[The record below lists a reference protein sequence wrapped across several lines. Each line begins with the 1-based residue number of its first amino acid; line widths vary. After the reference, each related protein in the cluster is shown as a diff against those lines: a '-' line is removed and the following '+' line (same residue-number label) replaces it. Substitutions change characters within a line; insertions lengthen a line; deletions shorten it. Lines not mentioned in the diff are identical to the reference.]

1 MAKRKMI
8 LDLDTGVD
16 DALAIAYALADPEV
30 DLIGIVSSYGNN
42 LLDVCAENSLKLL
55 ELLGH
60 TDIPVFKG
68 LPHSCTT
75 DHFDVMQVSKD
86 IHGDNGIGD
95 VELPA
100 PSRALEEQSGVDFY
114 IEAAHKYG
122 KNLIIIPTG
131 PMTNLA
137 AALKKDPEIAD
148 LIGNVTFMGG
158 ALTVEGNVTPVAEAN
173 INQDPKAA
181 LIGNVTFMG
190 GALTVE
196 GNVTPV
202 AEANIN
208 QDPKAAD
215 EVMKSNLP
223 LTMVGLDVTLRTLL
237 TKNETKQWREL
248 GTTSGKAFADITD
261 FYIDAYYN
269 LDIDKRGC
277 ALHDPLAVG
286 VSIDPS
292 FVSTIS
298 LFMKV
303 VYQEGPYYGRTIG
316 DNAKLNDPNPNV
328 KVAVNV
334 DKERYLKA
342 FMDRLNKLFKEN

>member
-122 KNLIIIPTG
+122 KDLIIIPTG

-148 LIGNVTFMGG
+148 
-158 ALTVEGNVTPVAEAN
+158 
-173 INQDPKAA
+173 

-248 GTTSGKAFADITD
+248 GTASGKAFADITD

-286 VSIDPS
+286 VGIDPS

-303 VYQEGPYYGRTIG
+303 VYQEGPYCGRTIG

>member
-95 VELPA
+95 VELPT

-122 KNLIIIPTG
+122 KDLIIIPTG

-148 LIGNVTFMGG
+148 
-158 ALTVEGNVTPVAEAN
+158 
-173 INQDPKAA
+173 

>member
-122 KNLIIIPTG
+122 KDLIIIPTG

-137 AALKKDPEIAD
+137 AALKKDPEIA
-148 LIGNVTFMGG
+148 N
-158 ALTVEGNVTPVAEAN
+158 
-173 INQDPKAA
+173 

-248 GTTSGKAFADITD
+248 GTASGKAFADITD

-286 VSIDPS
+286 VGIDPS

-334 DKERYLKA
+334 DKKRYLKA

>member
-75 DHFDVMQVSKD
+75 EHFDVMQVSKD

-100 PSRALEEQSGVDFY
+100 PSQALEEQSGVDFY

-122 KNLIIIPTG
+122 KDLIIIPTG

-148 LIGNVTFMGG
+148 
-158 ALTVEGNVTPVAEAN
+158 
-173 INQDPKAA
+173 

-248 GTTSGKAFADITD
+248 GTASGKAFADITD

-286 VSIDPS
+286 VGIDPS

-342 FMDRLNKLFKEN
+342 FMDHLNKLFKEN

>member
-75 DHFDVMQVSKD
+75 EHFDVMQVSKD

-122 KNLIIIPTG
+122 KDLIIIPTG

-148 LIGNVTFMGG
+148 
-158 ALTVEGNVTPVAEAN
+158 
-173 INQDPKAA
+173 

-248 GTTSGKAFADITD
+248 GTASGKAFADITD

-286 VSIDPS
+286 VGIDPS

-328 KVAVNV
+328 KVAINV

>member
-114 IEAAHKYG
+114 IEAAHKYS
-122 KNLIIIPTG
+122 KDLIIIPTG

-148 LIGNVTFMGG
+148 
-158 ALTVEGNVTPVAEAN
+158 
-173 INQDPKAA
+173 

-248 GTTSGKAFADITD
+248 GTASGKAFADITD

-286 VSIDPS
+286 VGIDPS

>member
-75 DHFDVMQVSKD
+75 EHFDVMQVSKD

-122 KNLIIIPTG
+122 KDLIIIPTG

-148 LIGNVTFMGG
+148 
-158 ALTVEGNVTPVAEAN
+158 
-173 INQDPKAA
+173 

-248 GTTSGKAFADITD
+248 GTASGKAFADITD

-286 VSIDPS
+286 VGIDPS

-334 DKERYLKA
+334 DK
-342 FMDRLNKLFKEN
+342 

>member
-100 PSRALEEQSGVDFY
+100 PSRVLEEQSGVDFY

-122 KNLIIIPTG
+122 KDLIIIPTG

-148 LIGNVTFMGG
+148 
-158 ALTVEGNVTPVAEAN
+158 
-173 INQDPKAA
+173 

-248 GTTSGKAFADITD
+248 GTASGKAFADITD

-286 VSIDPS
+286 VGVDPS

>member
-95 VELPA
+95 VELPT

-122 KNLIIIPTG
+122 KDLIIIPTG

-148 LIGNVTFMGG
+148 
-158 ALTVEGNVTPVAEAN
+158 
-173 INQDPKAA
+173 

-248 GTTSGKAFADITD
+248 GTASGKAFADITD

-286 VSIDPS
+286 VGIDPS

>member
-122 KNLIIIPTG
+122 KDLIIIPTG

-158 ALTVEGNVTPVAEAN
+158 ALT
-173 INQDPKAA
+173 D
-181 LIGNVTFMG
+181 
-190 GALTVE
+190 E

-248 GTTSGKAFADITD
+248 GTASGKAFADITD

-286 VSIDPS
+286 VGVDPS

>member
-16 DALAIAYALADPEV
+16 DALAIAYTLADPEV

-114 IEAAHKYG
+114 IEAAHKYS
-122 KNLIIIPTG
+122 KDLIIIPTG

-137 AALKKDPEIAD
+137 AALKKDPEIA
-148 LIGNVTFMGG
+148 N
-158 ALTVEGNVTPVAEAN
+158 
-173 INQDPKAA
+173 

-248 GTTSGKAFADITD
+248 GTASGKAFADITD

-286 VSIDPS
+286 VGIDPS

>member
-16 DALAIAYALADPEV
+16 DALAIAYALADPGV

-122 KNLIIIPTG
+122 KDLIIIPTG

-137 AALKKDPEIAD
+137 AALKKDPDIA
-148 LIGNVTFMGG
+148 N
-158 ALTVEGNVTPVAEAN
+158 
-173 INQDPKAA
+173 

-248 GTTSGKAFADITD
+248 GTASGKAFADITD

-286 VSIDPS
+286 VGIDPS

>member
-1 MAKRKMI
+1 MAKKKMI

-16 DALAIAYALADPEV
+16 DALAIAYAVADPHV

-42 LLDVCAENSLKLL
+42 LLDVCAQNSLKLL
-55 ELLGH
+55 ELLGQ
-60 TDIPVFKG
+60 TDVPVYKG
-68 LPHSCTT
+68 LPHSCTS

-100 PSRALEEQSGVDFY
+100 PKRQVEAESGIDFF

-122 KNLIIIPTG
+122 KDLIIIPTG

-137 AALKKDPEIAD
+137 AALKKDPEIAH

-158 ALTVEGNVTPVAEAN
+158 ALTV
-173 INQDPKAA
+173 D
-181 LIGNVTFMG
+181 
-190 GALTVE
+190 

-215 EVMKSNLP
+215 EVFKSDLP

-237 TKNETKQWREL
+237 TKKETQQWREL
-248 GTTSGKAFADITD
+248 GTKAGKAYADITD

-286 VSIDPS
+286 VSIDPT
-292 FVSTIS
+292 FVQTIS
-298 LFMKV
+298 LFMRCE
-303 VYQEGPYYGRTIG
+303 YNPDSPYYGRTIG

-328 KVAVNV
+328 KVAVDV
-334 DKERYLKA
+334 DKERYLKI
-342 FMDRLNKLFKEN
+342 FMENLNGLFKEH

>member
-1 MAKRKMI
+1 MI

-42 LLDVCAENSLKLL
+42 TLDVCAENSLKLL

-68 LPHSCTT
+68 LPHSCTS

-86 IHGDNGIGD
+86 IHGNNGIGE

-100 PSRALEEQSGVDFY
+100 PKRAIEEESGVDFF
-114 IEAAHKYG
+114 IDAAHKYG
-122 KNLIIIPTG
+122 KDLIIIPTG

-137 AALKKDPEIAD
+137 AALKKDPEIAS

-158 ALTVEGNVTPVAEAN
+158 ALTVDGNVTPAAEAN
-173 INQDPKAA
+173 INQDAKA
-181 LIGNVTFMG
+181 T
-190 GALTVE
+190 
-196 GNVTPV
+196 
-202 AEANIN
+202 
-208 QDPKAAD
+208 D
-215 EVMKSNLP
+215 EVFKSGLP

-237 TKNETKQWREL
+237 TKKETQQWREL
-248 GTTSGKAFADITD
+248 GTTAGKAYADITD

-286 VSIDPS
+286 VGIDPS
-292 FVSTIS
+292 FVSMIS
-298 LFMKV
+298 LFMRCE
-303 VYQEGPYYGRTIG
+303 YDPDSPFYGRTVG

-334 DKERYLKA
+334 DKERYLKV
-342 FMDRLNKLFKEN
+342 FMDHLTNLFKEN

>member
-16 DALAIAYALADPEV
+16 DALAIAYELADPEV

-95 VELPA
+95 VELPT

-122 KNLIIIPTG
+122 KDLIIIPTG

-148 LIGNVTFMGG
+148 
-158 ALTVEGNVTPVAEAN
+158 
-173 INQDPKAA
+173 

-248 GTTSGKAFADITD
+248 GTASGKAFADITD

-286 VSIDPS
+286 VGVDPS

>member
-68 LPHSCTT
+68 LPYSCTT

-122 KNLIIIPTG
+122 KDLIIIPTG

-148 LIGNVTFMGG
+148 
-158 ALTVEGNVTPVAEAN
+158 
-173 INQDPKAA
+173 

-248 GTTSGKAFADITD
+248 GTASGKAFADITD

-286 VSIDPS
+286 VGIDPS

>member
-122 KNLIIIPTG
+122 KDLIIIPTG

-148 LIGNVTFMGG
+148 
-158 ALTVEGNVTPVAEAN
+158 
-173 INQDPKAA
+173 

-248 GTTSGKAFADITD
+248 GTASGKAFADITD

-286 VSIDPS
+286 VGIDPL

-298 LFMKV
+298 LIMNV
-303 VYQEGPYYGRTIG
+303 VYQERPYYCRTIG

>member
-75 DHFDVMQVSKD
+75 EHFDVMQVSKD

-122 KNLIIIPTG
+122 KDLIIIPTG

-148 LIGNVTFMGG
+148 
-158 ALTVEGNVTPVAEAN
+158 
-173 INQDPKAA
+173 

-248 GTTSGKAFADITD
+248 GTASGKAFADITD
-261 FYIDAYYN
+261 FYIDSYYN

-277 ALHDPLAVG
+277 AFHDPLAVG
-286 VSIDPS
+286 VGIDPS

-342 FMDRLNKLFKEN
+342 FMDHLNKLFKEN

>member
-68 LPHSCTT
+68 LPHSSTS

-100 PSRALEEQSGVDFY
+100 PQRAVEAESGVDFY
-114 IEAAHKYG
+114 IDAAHKYG
-122 KNLIIIPTG
+122 KDLIIIPTG

-158 ALTVEGNVTPVAEAN
+158 ALTVDGNVTPAAEAN
-173 INQDPKAA
+173 INQDA
-181 LIGNVTFMG
+181 
-190 GALTVE
+190 
-196 GNVTPV
+196 
-202 AEANIN
+202 
-208 QDPKAAD
+208 KAAD
-215 EVMKSNLP
+215 EVFKSNLP

-237 TKNETKQWREL
+237 TKKETQQWRDL
-248 GTTSGKAFADITD
+248 GTAAGKAYADITD

-269 LDIDKRGC
+269 LDIDKNGC

-286 VSIDPS
+286 VGINPS
-292 FVSTIS
+292 FVKTIS
-298 LFMKV
+298 LFMRCE
-303 VYQEGPYYGRTIG
+303 YDPDSPFYGRTVG

-342 FMDRLNKLFKEN
+342 FMDHLTTLFKEN

>member
-95 VELPA
+95 VELPT

-122 KNLIIIPTG
+122 KDLIIIPTG

-148 LIGNVTFMGG
+148 
-158 ALTVEGNVTPVAEAN
+158 
-173 INQDPKAA
+173 

-248 GTTSGKAFADITD
+248 GTASGKAFADITD

-286 VSIDPS
+286 VGVDPS

-342 FMDRLNKLFKEN
+342 FIDRLNKLFKEN

>member
-122 KNLIIIPTG
+122 KDLIIIPTG

-181 LIGNVTFMG
+181 
-190 GALTVE
+190 
-196 GNVTPV
+196 
-202 AEANIN
+202 
-208 QDPKAAD
+208 D
-215 EVMKSNLP
+215 EVMKSKLP

-248 GTTSGKAFADITD
+248 GTASGKAFADITD

-286 VSIDPS
+286 VGIDPS

>member
-122 KNLIIIPTG
+122 KDLIIIPTG

-148 LIGNVTFMGG
+148 
-158 ALTVEGNVTPVAEAN
+158 
-173 INQDPKAA
+173 

-286 VSIDPS
+286 VGIDPS

>member
-1 MAKRKMI
+1 MLFR
-8 LDLDTGVD
+8 
-16 DALAIAYALADPEV
+16 
-30 DLIGIVSSYGNN
+30 
-42 LLDVCAENSLKLL
+42 SLKLL

-122 KNLIIIPTG
+122 KDLIIIPTG

-148 LIGNVTFMGG
+148 
-158 ALTVEGNVTPVAEAN
+158 
-173 INQDPKAA
+173 

-248 GTTSGKAFADITD
+248 GTASGKAFADITD

-286 VSIDPS
+286 VGIDPS

>member
-95 VELPA
+95 VELPT

-122 KNLIIIPTG
+122 KDLIIIPTG

-148 LIGNVTFMGG
+148 
-158 ALTVEGNVTPVAEAN
+158 
-173 INQDPKAA
+173 

-248 GTTSGKAFADITD
+248 GTASGKAFADITY

-286 VSIDPS
+286 VGVDPS

>member
-75 DHFDVMQVSKD
+75 EHFDVMQVSKD

-122 KNLIIIPTG
+122 KDLIIIPTG

-148 LIGNVTFMGG
+148 
-158 ALTVEGNVTPVAEAN
+158 
-173 INQDPKAA
+173 

-248 GTTSGKAFADITD
+248 GTASGKAFADITD

-286 VSIDPS
+286 VGVDPS

-342 FMDRLNKLFKEN
+342 FMDHLNKLFKEN

>member
-95 VELPA
+95 VELPT

-122 KNLIIIPTG
+122 KDLIIIPTG

-148 LIGNVTFMGG
+148 
-158 ALTVEGNVTPVAEAN
+158 
-173 INQDPKAA
+173 

-248 GTTSGKAFADITD
+248 GTASGKAFADITD
-261 FYIDAYYN
+261 FYIDDGDFFSFINGKYN

-286 VSIDPS
+286 VGVDPS

>member
-122 KNLIIIPTG
+122 KDLIIIPTG

-148 LIGNVTFMGG
+148 
-158 ALTVEGNVTPVAEAN
+158 
-173 INQDPKAA
+173 

-286 VSIDPS
+286 VGIDPS

-316 DNAKLNDPNPNV
+316 DNSKLNDPNPNV